1 MELFSL
7 NDAYCETRGSLKAII
22 KYFIEEKVVGRLA

>member
-1 MELFSL
+1 VL
-7 NDAYCETRGSLKAII
+7 NDAYFETSGTLKAII